1 VVMGSGA
8 DAVHETVDYL
18 TARGEKVGVVKIH
31 LYRPFSRKHLLEA
44 LPSTVKVIS
53 VLDRCKEPGS
63 YAEPLHL
70 DVVTALSEALA
81 EGVASFSSMPAVLGG
96 RYGLSSK
103 EFNPAMIK
111 AVFDNMKAAQPKNHF
126 TIGIHDDVSHTSLD
140 FDPNF
145 IIESDDVVR
154 AMFYGLGSD
163 GTVGAN
169 KN

>member
-1 VVMGSGA
+1 MGSGA

-70 DVVTALSEALA
+70 DVVTALSEA
-81 EGVASFSSMPAVLGG
+81 GG
-96 RYGLSSK
+96 RGCVIFIHASRSWRTLW
-103 EFNPAMIK
+103 F
-111 AVFDNMKAAQPKNHF
+111 VLQRVQPC
-126 TIGIHDDVSHTSLD
+126 HDQGGV
-140 FDPNF
+140 
-145 IIESDDVVR
+145 
-154 AMFYGLGSD
+154 
-163 GTVGAN
+163 
-169 KN
+169 